1 MKRSIIYWTP
11 YDRPSRRRY
20 VLLAMVVFVLTASAT
35 HHGELRHDTRP
46 TGYTVP
52 HSEGYTSAY
61 WAGSD
66 RYFPNLAN
74 YLEAEDPSLQLY
86 REPVTR
92 EAVIDFFVSVVG
104 SEEIVVPVLKN
115 ADRNDIPPTL
125 AFTIAYIESSYRTHV
140 VNQNTPN
147 SHNRRP
153 STDRGLF
160 QLNDR
165 SFPHLSDDDF
175 FHPDTNS
182 QYAMEHLR
190 YAMNRAG
197 EDYQTAIAIY
207 NAGEGRVLAGNTPA
221 STQRYVRRAS
231 QYRASL
237 LSRFRAFIDRHFPTE
252 PREIAG
258 S

>member
-1 MKRSIIYWTP
+1 MKRSETYWTP
-11 YDRPSRRRY
+11 YDNPSRRRY
-20 VLLAMVVFVLTASAT
+20 VLLATALLVLTASAT
-35 HHGELRHDTRP
+35 HHGELRHDRRL
-46 TGYTVP
+46 TGYTATQ
-52 HSEGYTSAY
+52 SEGRTSAY

-74 YLEAEDPSLQLY
+74 YLAAEDPSLELY

-115 ADRNDIPPTL
+115 ADANDIPPTL
-125 AFTIAYIESSYRTHV
+125 AFTIAYIESSYRTNV
-140 VNQNTPN
+140 VNRNTPN
-147 SHNRRP
+147 SHNRQP

-182 QYAMEHLR
+182 YYAMEHLR

-197 EDYQTAIAIY
+197 ENYRTAMAIY

-221 STQRYVRRAS
+221 STQRYVQRAS

-237 LSRFRAFIDRHFPTE
+237 LSRFRSFIKRNFPTD
-252 PREIAG
+252 PDEIAG